1 MSKDWQ
7 WTVHEAIT
15 TLSTRYEAIGRMTGV
30 PFLALVY
37 PPTEERGFWHELRL
51 QLDALR
57 PGIDARYLDLLS
69 LTTRVLEEVGLD
81 TIIESLEDPFLT
93 ADARADLG
101 RLWLD
106 RVQGEIRA
114 LSSSRDGSGR
124 PVIVIESIAALYPAA
139 GPFMLMQ
146 TLWNDEQT
154 RIEAPVLVPIPGTL
168 EGPRSYRFLDR
179 DVELMYRGDLL

>member
-1 MSKDWQ
+1 MSEDWR
-7 WTVHEAIT
+7 WTIHEAIA
-15 TLSTRYEAIGRMTGV
+15 TLDTRYGAIGSMTGV

-37 PPTEERGFWHELRL
+37 PPGVERGFWHELRF
-51 QLDALR
+51 QLEALR
-57 PGIDARYLDLLS
+57 PRIDARYLDLLA
-69 LTTRVLEEVGLD
+69 LTTRAIDEIGLETVIG
-81 TIIESLEDPFLT
+81 SLEDPFT
-93 ADARADLG
+93 IADAQADLG

-106 RVQGEIRA
+106 RARQEVRA
-114 LSSSRDGSGR
+114 LADLRDRPGR

-146 TLWNDEQT
+146 TLWNDEEA
-154 RIEAPVLVPIPGTL
+154 RIDAPVLVPIPGSL